1 LTLYFYARISIKNS
15 RHILLRAFMTIV
27 DSIILGVVEGFTE
40 FLPISSTGH
49 LILVSHL
56 LGLEQTAAHKTF
68 EVSIQLGSIL
78 AVLFLF
84 SQKLLVNKTLWLK
97 IAVAFL
103 PTAVFGF
110 LFYKTIKSLF
120 GIETVAIMLIIGGV
134 IFLIIEYFRRNHD
147 DSSDKTVDELSIK
160 ESLMIGFFQTLSM
173 IPGTSRSGATMIG
186 GIFAGLSRK
195 SAAEFSFL
203 LAIPTMFAAT
213 AYDLFKNRNELIV
226 DDYSLLAV
234 GFTMAFLIA
243 FVTVKAMMKFL
254 TTHTFVTFGIYRIA
268 VGAVFLYYM

>member
-1 LTLYFYARISIKNS
+1 MLEFQQKLQIANI
-15 RHILLRAFMTIV
+15 LRAFMTIL
-27 DSIILGVVEGFTE
+27 DSIILGVIEGLTE

-56 LGLEQTAAHKTF
+56 LGLEQTIAHKTF
-68 EVSIQLGSIL
+68 EISIQLGSIL

-84 SQKLLVNKTLWLK
+84 SQRLLANKNLWLK

-103 PTAVFGF
+103 PTAIFGF
-110 LFYKTIKSLF
+110 LFYKTIKGLF
-120 GIETVAIMLIIGGV
+120 GVETVAVMLILGGIV
-134 IFLIIEYFRRNHD
+134 FLIIEYFRRDHD
-147 DSSDKTVDELSIK
+147 ESSDKTVDELTIK
-160 ESLMIGFFQTLSM
+160 ESLMIGLFQTFSM

-186 GIFAGLSRK
+186 GLFSGLSRK

-213 AYDLFKNRNELIV
+213 AYDLFKNRHELVV

-234 GFTMAFLIA
+234 GFTTA
-243 FVTVKAMMKFL
+243 FVVAFITVKAMMKFL
-254 TTHTFVTFGIYRIA
+254 TTHTFVGFGIYRIV
-268 VGAVFLYYM
+268 VGVVFWFFA